1 MNDFTYFE
9 FMILLELVSREEDK
23 YRKLIENDLRKSL
36 YKFFRPGAFRRLN
49 TLLELERKLN
59 RLGSEAREIEKQEE
73 EKR

>member
-9 FMILLELVSREEDK
+9 FLMLLELVVREEDK
-23 YRKLIENDLRKSL
+23 YRKMIENDLRKSL

-59 RLGSEAREIEKQEE
+59 CLGNEAREKEKAG
-73 EKR
+73 R